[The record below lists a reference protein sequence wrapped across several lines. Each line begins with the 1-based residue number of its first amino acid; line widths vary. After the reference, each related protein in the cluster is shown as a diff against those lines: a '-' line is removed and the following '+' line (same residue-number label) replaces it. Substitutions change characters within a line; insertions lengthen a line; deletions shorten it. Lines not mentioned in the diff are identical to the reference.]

1 VAERPYT
8 VLSCAVSLDG
18 YLAGPAGEALPLSG
32 PADLDR
38 VDEVRAGCDAI
49 LVGATTVRRDD
60 PRLLVRSPARRAA
73 RTARGRPASPTRV
86 VLTRSGD
93 LDASARLFA
102 DAAARPL
109 VYCAAP
115 ALERT
120 RQRLGGVA
128 TVVDP
133 DGGTDGGT
141 GLRPVAE
148 DLHRRGVRRLL
159 VEGGGAVHTQFLT
172 EGLADELQ
180 LVVAPCFVGG
190 AGAPRFV
197 RDGSFPWSAQS
208 RAPLADVR
216 RLDDVVLLRYT
227 LSTRSRADPAEEV

>member
-18 YLAGPAGEALPLSG
+18 YLAGPAGEPLPLSG

-49 LVGATTVRRDD
+49 LVGATTVRHDD

-73 RTARGRPASPTRV
+73 RTAQGLPASPVRV
-86 VLTRSGD
+86 VVTRSGD
-93 LDASARLFA
+93 LDPASRLFSGGE
-102 DAAARPL
+102 RPPL
-109 VYCAAP
+109 VYCASP
-115 ALERT
+115 ALERA
-120 RQRLGGVA
+120 RQRLDAVA
-128 TVVDP
+128 TVV
-133 DGGTDGGT
+133 GTDGGP
-141 GLRPVAE
+141 GLRAVVE

-159 VEGGGAVHTQFLT
+159 VEGGGAVHTQLLT
-172 EGLADELQ
+172 EDLADELQ

-197 RDGSFPWSAQS
+197 GDGCFPWSAQA
-208 RAPLADVR
+208 RAPLAEVR

-227 LSTRSRADPAEEV
+227 LSARSRADPAEED